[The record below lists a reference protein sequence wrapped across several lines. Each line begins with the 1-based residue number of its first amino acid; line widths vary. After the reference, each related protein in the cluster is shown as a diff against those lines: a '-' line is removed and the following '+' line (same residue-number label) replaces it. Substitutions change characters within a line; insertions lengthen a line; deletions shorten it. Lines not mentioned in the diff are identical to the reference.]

1 MLIFVP
7 ISLDNAFGAFVND
20 NICNTL
26 KHIPSNSWK
35 LFLCSTVEI
44 NEDTL
49 DSFGFSLNDNFRFG
63 DSVANIGDLDGDGV
77 NDLAVGAKRDDASG
91 GSDRGAVYILFMN
104 IDGTPNDITK
114 IDHFTPKGPTLRDV
128 DRFGDSIAN
137 MGDLNGDGINDLAV
151 GAVNDDTRPNGSFG
165 GANYNAG
172 AVHILFLN
180 RDGTLARDTA
190 VIDDSTANG
199 PVLAEGDAFGMG
211 VANIGDL
218 DGNGYDDLAASAMKD
233 HANDLGAVH
242 ILFMD
247 ENGGLAKA
255 TEIIND
261 STTNGPTLGNNYWF
275 GGSVANIGDFD
286 GNGVD
291 DLAVGANLCCGGTE
305 DKGALYI
312 LFMDEDPG
320 NGLAKATV
328 VIDDTTTNGPT
339 LSDDDRFG
347 NAVANMG
354 DIDGN
359 GVNDLAVG
367 ARLDDEGGS
376 SSGAVHILFM
386 NSDGSVDSTIEIN
399 SSTDKGPTLSAGD
412 AFGTGLA
419 HIGDLNGDGVND
431 LVVGADAH
439 DGNGGTNAKR
449 GIVYIL
455 FLTYEIEEEKKK
467 SSSCW
472 DCTAPRITKHGM
484 SETPDGFSINDN
496 IFVENQEFFN
506 KNPTIQGKVGEP
518 VTIKM
523 RAWENMGTERI
534 NLIVTYFEMYGEK
547 PDWRESQAFIE
558 YHIVKNQLVHQ
569 DDNGIFFLTGAS
581 SEKITNPYGDNDLL
595 EVLDI
600 TFTIIFAKPMEP
612 SHIGIQTID
621 YMRNYELVYFENAL
635 EILPKE
641 IIQVEEIPEPVTEE
655 SIPEESVTEESIPEE
670 SVTEESIPE
679 ESEPPIK
686 EPEPE
691 VMLTASTEK
700 SVLSFVD
707 EDLSAKHYVKRY
719 ITEEDY
725 RQWFD
730 TNYSEYE
737 FWEGIGI
744 TQETF
749 DKLTVEFEFEPE
761 PKIIQT
767 GFVLVPDNEETEM
780 LVEEKFEPEPPKLEP
795 IKEKKGF
802 WEWLFGLFN

>member
-1 MLIFVP
+1 MFV
-7 ISLDNAFGAFVND
+7 LGDRGNDVNEFTLYCAFQIIGTCGEEKKQRSGA
-20 NICNTL
+20 C
-26 KHIPSNSWK
+26 
-35 LFLCSTVEI
+35 
-44 NEDTL
+44 
-49 DSFGFSLNDNFRFG
+49 
-63 DSVANIGDLDGDGV
+63 
-77 NDLAVGAKRDDASG
+77 
-91 GSDRGAVYILFMN
+91 GSDR
-104 IDGTPNDITK
+104 
-114 IDHFTPKGPTLRDV
+114 
-128 DRFGDSIAN
+128 
-137 MGDLNGDGINDLAV
+137 
-151 GAVNDDTRPNGSFG
+151 
-165 GANYNAG
+165 
-172 AVHILFLN
+172 
-180 RDGTLARDTA
+180 
-190 VIDDSTANG
+190 
-199 PVLAEGDAFGMG
+199 
-211 VANIGDL
+211 
-218 DGNGYDDLAASAMKD
+218 
-233 HANDLGAVH
+233 
-242 ILFMD
+242 
-247 ENGGLAKA
+247 
-255 TEIIND
+255 
-261 STTNGPTLGNNYWF
+261 
-275 GGSVANIGDFD
+275 
-286 GNGVD
+286 
-291 DLAVGANLCCGGTE
+291 
-305 DKGALYI
+305 
-312 LFMDEDPG
+312 
-320 NGLAKATV
+320 
-328 VIDDTTTNGPT
+328 
-339 LSDDDRFG
+339 
-347 NAVANMG
+347 
-354 DIDGN
+354 
-359 GVNDLAVG
+359 
-367 ARLDDEGGS
+367 
-376 SSGAVHILFM
+376 
-386 NSDGSVDSTIEIN
+386 
-399 SSTDKGPTLSAGD
+399 
-412 AFGTGLA
+412 
-419 HIGDLNGDGVND
+419 
-431 LVVGADAH
+431 
-439 DGNGGTNAKR
+439 
-449 GIVYIL
+449 
-455 FLTYEIEEEKKK
+455 
-467 SSSCW
+467 

-534 NLIVTYFEMYGEK
+534 NLVVTYLEMYGEK

-569 DDNGIFFLTGAS
+569 DDTGMVFLTGAS

-655 SIPEESVTEESIPEE
+655 SVTEESIPEE

-679 ESEPPIK
+679 ELEPPIK

-749 DKLTVEFEFEPE
+749 DKLTVEVEFEPE